1 MTAHHDAKAKAASSR
16 ACRGTR
22 RALTKDAPDSVIQ
35 NPDQAITNQEGWKV
49 KKSKAESTGKKGK
62 SVGKNEDIRCAG
74 RKPDEAGASRILNL
88 VSIPPA
94 DSRKEAQVEADIF
107 KAAFSFEI
115 DGEMIVF
122 DAKRDIVLR
131 CGESSITLTRAG
143 KIIIRGKYV
152 VSDSTGLN
160 QIRGGKIKLN

>member
-1 MTAHHDAKAKAASSR
+1 M
-16 ACRGTR
+16 
-22 RALTKDAPDSVIQ
+22 
-35 NPDQAITNQEGWKV
+35 
-49 KKSKAESTGKKGK
+49 KKSKAESAGKKCK
-62 SVGKNEDIRCAG
+62 SVGKNEEIRCADQ
-74 RKPDEAGASRILNL
+74 KPDEAGASKILEL

-94 DSRKEAQVEADIF
+94 DSRKEAKIEANTF

-143 KIIIRGKYV
+143 KVIISGKYV

-160 QIRGGKIKLN
+160 QIKGGKIKLN